1 MKCTLRHWREQDAAD
16 LALALNNQKIL
27 DNLRDGLPFPY
38 TERDAAQFIAAMHS
52 ADPDK
57 VFAYAIDVGGH
68 AVGSISA
75 TRQGNIHFRTAE
87 VGYYVAEPFWGQ
99 GIATNAVTQICDLLF
114 SQTDILRIFAQ
125 PFAHNLAS
133 CRVLEKA
140 SFSCEGLLRKSA
152 VKHGVIL
159 DMKLYARLR
168 Y

>member
-57 VFAYAIDVGGH
+57 VFAYAIDVDGH

-140 SFSCEGLLRKSA
+140 SFSCEGLLRKNA